1 MRANVDFEFF
11 DGPGVLALLCGFP
24 IALEDVPIHLGDASL
39 KGVDPPLGI
48 GLLRSVL
55 GVVVSPTTLSAVATT
70 LSAVASAWV
79 GSGRHGTSRRAH
91 SVGRGATAT
100 HTWLREFS

>member
-55 GVVVSPTTLSAVATT
+55 GVVVSPTTT